1 MKVIK
6 RNGEVQEFDFQK
18 IKSAIEKAFAATRRP
33 GVSTILFENLEH

>member
-18 IKSAIEKAFAATRRP
+18 IRSAIEKAFVATGRP
-33 GVSTILFENLEH
+33 CVSTILFENLEH